1 MRLFKKL
8 TTIGCVAVLTA
19 GMLLAGCGGSSG
31 GNNTDNG
38 DKPEVTEESGKED
51 GGDSAGTDSNDNA
64 GDKENEGSDEQSETS
79 EAPAADDTQNTS
91 ETSEKTLKDAYADLF
106 SVGVAVNSWQLAEP
120 ETLDMITKDFSSF
133 TTENEMKPDYILD
146 QEATLNSKDKMPE
159 INMENVD
166 KIMKMAESAGLKMR
180 GHTLVWHNQ
189 TPEWLFHKDYDENKD
204 YADRKTMLKRMES
217 YISKVLTYCNENHP
231 GLVYAWDVVNEALSD
246 SENGGMREDS
256 PWYKTIGED
265 YVEKA
270 FEFARKYAD
279 KDTKLF
285 INDYNLTLNAKRDT
299 MYELASKLYKK
310 GLIDGIGMQ
319 SHHDMNYFEASAV
332 ENALFKYAQLEGIE
346 IQLTELDLH
355 NTDNTP
361 EGLDEQAKKYK
372 ELFDVIIDLDSN
384 GMANITNVTFWGLND
399 SVTWLTNF
407 KGETSYPLLFDKDNK
422 PKPCYY
428 SIIEAV
434 ESLASGTAAK

>member
-1 MRLFKKL
+1 MRLIKKFAV
-8 TTIGCVAVLTA
+8 IGCMTVLMTA
-19 GMLLAGCGGSSG
+19 TVLSGCGGSSG
-31 GNNTDNG
+31 GSSDTGDKKEDTADTEGKDAAGSDNAENGDNTDAS
-38 DKPEVTEESGKED
+38 KTEETEASKDD
-51 GGDSAGTDSNDNA
+51 GS
-64 GDKENEGSDEQSETS
+64 GSDASTEETNAES
-79 EAPAADDTQNTS
+79 
-91 ETSEKTLKDAYADLF
+91 LKDAYADLF
-106 SVGVAVNSWQLAEP
+106 TVGAAVNSWQLADSA
-120 ETLDMITKDFSSF
+120 TLDVITKDFSSI

-146 QEATLNSKDKMPE
+146 QEATLKASDKMPE
-159 INMENVD
+159 INMDNVD
-166 KIMKMAESAGLKMR
+166 KIMDMAQAAGLKMR
-180 GHTLVWHNQ
+180 GHTLVWHSQ
-189 TPEWLFHKDYDENKD
+189 TPEWLFHVDYDPDKD

-217 YISKVLTYCNENHP
+217 YISKVFAHVNEKYP

-246 SENGGMREDS
+246 SESGGLRDDS

-299 MYELASKLYKK
+299 MYEVASDLFGK

-319 SHHDMNYFEASAV
+319 SHHDMNYFNASSV
-332 ENALFKYAQLEGIE
+332 ETALFKYAQIEGIE

-355 NTDNTP
+355 NNDNS
-361 EGLDEQAKKYK
+361 EESLNNQAQMYK
-372 ELFDVIIDLDSN
+372 ELFDVLVELDSK

-407 KGETSYPLLFDKDNK
+407 KGETSYPLLFDKDNN

-428 SIIEAV
+428 SILE
-434 ESLASGTAAK
+434 AAKAVK